1 MLTGKDHYCKPHRSL
16 CYAPVSD
23 YDERIKPSALCKR
36 GFIDQFR
43 YVSLNMMLDSV
54 VASVMKSNVPPKR
67 MLLTVND
74 RRAVALR
81 TAIELWASTSTGATT
96 RKRDELLHKKRRAV
110 QNFFDEIAK
119 DPGDMTPLDVRDWCG
134 RMKREDGKSP
144 SAATVYARVSFLSSF
159 YAWAQRE
166 LGVRSNPALLA
177 RPKAPKPY
185 QTESTKSW
193 SDAELHKITSTIGGY
208 ATTGNLVAKRDLA
221 LLLMF
226 TSTGLRR
233 EEVIALRGRD
243 VQVTE
248 EGVMIGGR
256 VKGGRYRAREVRD
269 PELKA
274 ALLDYLATAKRLH
287 VLKTDAPVW
296 TRHDHPKL
304 AGEPLTSHAF
314 ARNLKLYAK
323 EAGIEHVHLHQ
334 TRHTYG
340 RIVAEETGSMTATQ
354 DALDHA
360 NLSTTTVYVQRI
372 AIKRDLYSSAV
383 SRRRAGLKVTG

>member
-1 MLTGKDHYCKPHRSL
+1 MTTSE
-16 CYAPVSD
+16 AQVI
-23 YDERIKPSALCKR
+23 EQTALA
-36 GFIDQFR
+36 I
-43 YVSLNMMLDSV
+43 
-54 VASVMKSNVPPKR
+54 A
-67 MLLTVND
+67 D
-74 RRAVALR
+74 RRDAALR
-81 TAIELWASTSTGATT
+81 TAVEVWSSASTSRTT
-96 RKRDELLHKKRRAV
+96 RKREELIAKKRKV
-110 QNFFDEIAK
+110 VESFFAEIGK
-119 DPGDMTPLDVRDWCG
+119 DPGDVTPVDVQEWCD
-134 RMKREDGKSP
+134 RMRREDGSRP
-144 SAATVYARVSFLSSF
+144 AAATVYARVSFLSSF

-166 LGVRSNPALLA
+166 LGLRANPALLA

-193 SDAELHKITSTIGGY
+193 TDEELRRITSVVCARAAQGD
-208 ATTGNLVAKRDLA
+208 LVGKRDLA
-221 LLLMF
+221 LLLMY

-233 EEVIALRGRD
+233 EEVMGFRGRD

-248 EGVMIGGR
+248 DGIIIGGR

-269 PELKA
+269 PETKA
-274 ALLDYLATAKRLH
+274 ALLDYLTAAGRLH

-314 ARNLKLYAK
+314 ARNLKLYAR
-323 EAGIEHVHLHQ
+323 EAGMEHVHLHQ
-334 TRHTYG
+334 ARHTFG

-372 AIKRDLYSSAV
+372 AVKRDLHSAAV
-383 SRRRAGLKVTG
+383 ARRRKGVNVS